1 VDPDLFFVIGLVVGA
16 LSIPALISAF
26 SESRAP
32 RAAAIMVMISA
43 GLILVALLQKPGGY
57 EMGEIPA
64 VVLGVVGGFVN

>member
-57 EMGEIPA
+57 EMGEIPS
-64 VVLGVVGGFVN
+64 VVMSVVGDLAR